1 MSHLQLTFQENMTHT
16 HIRERESLW
25 SRVRTVTQVLNL
37 NYLGIHSHYTSVCLV
52 CPLCYVS
59 SYCTKQVLFW
69 GEWGGQWKTLQWRS
83 ALQKLTISCGNTS
96 FISEYKTIHDKTGVD
111 QINAARFQKKIAIN
125 LNRIKYLW
133 SLFPLT
139 GFLFLASFPLSIS
152 PLLYLLGNNWLFPT

>member
-1 MSHLQLTFQENMTHT
+1 M
-16 HIRERESLW
+16 
-25 SRVRTVTQVLNL
+25 
-37 NYLGIHSHYTSVCLV
+37 

-69 GEWGGQWKTLQWRS
+69 GEWGEQWKTLQWPS

-96 FISEYKTIHDKTGVD
+96 FICQYKTIHDKTGVD

-152 PLLYLLGNNWLFPT
+152 PLSSWQQLTISYLTKSSGDYVNTKYMFCLFRTQDMISKIKHCLHFHWKNH